1 MIEQDVLDRIQQ
13 LLTFKHSSLYKL
25 AKQSDIPYSSLNNI
39 FNRQTCPTMV
49 TLEKICH
56 GFNISLSE
64 FFSFESNPLRNEL
77 LSDDEEE
84 LLNTYKELSVQNK
97 KLLKAYLDYI
107 PNESLFIFLFILYF
121 CIFYLYNLYS
131 AISVYILLHALK
143 YHISHRI
150 KCE

>member
-13 LLTFKHSSLYKL
+13 LLTFKHWSLYKL

-97 KLLKAYLDYI
+97 KLLKAYLDG
-107 PNESLFIFLFILYF
+107 LY
-121 CIFYLYNLYS
+121 LTP
-131 AISVYILLHALK
+131 HP
-143 YHISHRI
+143 
-150 KCE
+150 

>member
-13 LLTFKHSSLYKL
+13 LLTFKHWSLYKL

-97 KLLKAYLDYI
+97 KLLKAYLDVLCKRWNSKRLPLEISPMVTSTFQLHSQRKSFYI
-107 PNESLFIFLFILYF
+107 IFL
-121 CIFYLYNLYS
+121 
-131 AISVYILLHALK
+131 
-143 YHISHRI
+143 
-150 KCE
+150 

>member
-13 LLTFKHSSLYKL
+13 LLTFKQALITFLTGKPVL
-25 AKQSDIPYSSLNNI
+25 LW
-39 FNRQTCPTMV
+39 V

-97 KLLKAYLDYI
+97 KLLKAYLDG
-107 PNESLFIFLFILYF
+107 L
-121 CIFYLYNLYS
+121 C
-131 AISVYILLHALK
+131 K
-143 YHISHRI
+143 R
-150 KCE
+150 

>member
-1 MIEQDVLDRIQQ
+1 MY
-13 LLTFKHSSLYKL
+13 LTGYNNCLHLNIGLYIKP

-97 KLLKAYLDYI
+97 KLLKAYLDG
-107 PNESLFIFLFILYF
+107 L
-121 CIFYLYNLYS
+121 C
-131 AISVYILLHALK
+131 K
-143 YHISHRI
+143 R
-150 KCE
+150 

>member
-1 MIEQDVLDRIQQ
+1 MIVRLTPKFISRLLCHLLVATPDNMKDIMIEQDVLDRIQQ
-13 LLTFKHSSLYKL
+13 LLTFKHWSLYKP

-97 KLLKAYLDYI
+97 KLLKAYLDG
-107 PNESLFIFLFILYF
+107 L
-121 CIFYLYNLYS
+121 C
-131 AISVYILLHALK
+131 K
-143 YHISHRI
+143 R
-150 KCE
+150 

>member
-1 MIEQDVLDRIQQ
+1 MYLTGYNNCLHLNIGLYTNQLSNLIFHIQALITFLTGKPVL
-13 LLTFKHSSLYKL
+13 LW
-25 AKQSDIPYSSLNNI
+25 
-39 FNRQTCPTMV
+39 V

-97 KLLKAYLDYI
+97 KLLKAYLDG
-107 PNESLFIFLFILYF
+107 L
-121 CIFYLYNLYS
+121 C
-131 AISVYILLHALK
+131 K
-143 YHISHRI
+143 R
-150 KCE
+150 

>member
-1 MIEQDVLDRIQQ
+1 MLRKISLDTSLLFPANCDCSSTPDNMEDIMIEQDVLDRIQQ
-13 LLTFKHSSLYKL
+13 LLTFKHWSLYKP

-97 KLLKAYLDYI
+97 KLLKAYLDG
-107 PNESLFIFLFILYF
+107 L
-121 CIFYLYNLYS
+121 C
-131 AISVYILLHALK
+131 K
-143 YHISHRI
+143 R
-150 KCE
+150 

>member
-13 LLTFKHSSLYKL
+13 LLTFKHWSLYKL

-64 FFSFESNPLRNEL
+64 FFSFESNPLRNEI
-77 LSDDEEE
+77 LSNDEEE

-97 KLLKAYLDYI
+97 KLLKAYLDGLCKRWNKKI
-107 PNESLFIFLFILYF
+107 PSE
-121 CIFYLYNLYS
+121 IFYKPKSLLKASSLLLLVGLYYFIQLC
-131 AISVYILLHALK
+131 I
-143 YHISHRI
+143 
-150 KCE
+150 